1 MVDYSSLHPPP
12 TLWIPRVH
20 YSEML
25 AHLGNEFP
33 FEGCGLLA
41 GKNGRVLRLFAIG
54 NILKSPIAYEMDPQQ
69 QLDAML
75 KMEESGCELLA
86 IYHSHPGGPGTPSTT
101 DILKAYYPEAAHV
114 IVSYQTRKHPKV
126 RAFTI
131 VHNQVEEIP
140 IEIV

>member
-12 TLWIPRVH
+12 TLEITRVD

-41 GKNGRVLRLFAIG
+41 GKNGRVLRLYTIK
-54 NILKSPIAYEMDPQQ
+54 NRLKSPVAYEMDPQQ

-75 KMEESGCELLA
+75 DMEESGWELLA
-86 IYHSHPGGPGTPSTT
+86 IYHSHPGGPGAPSTT

-114 IVSYQTRKHPKV
+114 IVSFQSRKHPEV

-131 VHNQVEEIP
+131 VYNQVEEIP
-140 IEIV
+140 AEIV